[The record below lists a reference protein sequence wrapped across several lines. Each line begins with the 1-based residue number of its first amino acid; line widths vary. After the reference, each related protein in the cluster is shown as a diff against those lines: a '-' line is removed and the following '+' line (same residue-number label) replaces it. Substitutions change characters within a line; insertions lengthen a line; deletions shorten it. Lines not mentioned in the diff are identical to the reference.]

1 MLQEAFHRAFTPA
14 TAIMGRLKYAQKFI
28 LIGLVLLA
36 PLAFVGY
43 SYLQQQGTQTA
54 FSAKERVGVAYIQPL
69 NALLGTLVQARD
81 AAVKGTAVDKS
92 AVANAVVRHQVVV
105 VCGETGSGKTTQ
117 LPKICLEIGRGAE
130 GIIGEI

>member
-1 MLQEAFHRAFTPA
+1 VLQEAFHRAFRPA

-43 SYLQQQGTQTA
+43 SYLQQQGTQTV

-92 AVANAVVRHQVVV
+92 AVANAV
-105 VCGETGSGKTTQ
+105 GSVDAVSAQGAQLAVADEWTKLKT
-117 LPKICLEIGRGAE
+117 
-130 GIIGEI
+130 